1 MRTIIAAAVAVFV
14 IIGINQDRSS
24 LLAQPV
30 CSAPAAGETVPL
42 ASARV
47 VQTFPHDTRAYTQGL
62 TIADG
67 QLYEGTGWLG
77 ESNLRRVDMTS
88 GSVLQQTD
96 LPGNVF
102 GEGIAVVGNRIVQL
116 SWRNQTGYVYN
127 RETFAL
133 LGTFSYPSE
142 GWGLT
147 YDGSRLILSD
157 GTDILRFLDPET
169 FAEIGQVRV
178 SAAGRPVFQLNEL
191 EYINGAVYANVW
203 QTDRIAIID
212 PTSGNVCSWID
223 LNGLN
228 AAPSSSRDD
237 VLNGVA
243 YDADTGR
250 VFVTGKRWPT
260 LFEIE
265 VSAPAGPL
273 ANPE

>member
-14 IIGINQDRSS
+14 IIGISQDRSS
-24 LLAQPV
+24 LLAQPA
-30 CSAPAAGETVPL
+30 CSVPAAGETVPL

-116 SWRNQTGYVYN
+116 SWRSQTGYVYD

-142 GWGLT
+142 GWGL
-147 YDGSRLILSD
+147 
-157 GTDILRFLDPET
+157 
-169 FAEIGQVRV
+169 
-178 SAAGRPVFQLNEL
+178 
-191 EYINGAVYANVW
+191 
-203 QTDRIAIID
+203 
-212 PTSGNVCSWID
+212 
-223 LNGLN
+223 
-228 AAPSSSRDD
+228 
-237 VLNGVA
+237 
-243 YDADTGR
+243 
-250 VFVTGKRWPT
+250 
-260 LFEIE
+260 
-265 VSAPAGPL
+265 
-273 ANPE
+273 